1 MQFDDMTD
9 YVVEHTG
16 IKQRATAI
24 QWLEETLT
32 ALAKCL
38 TSAEA
43 QRLALE
49 LPAPA
54 SHWIRDVEH
63 QRMFEHPDALYEL
76 VERRLGVPA
85 SVAVE
90 RAQVALLAMARML
103 RNETRQWLAQRMG
116 DPWSDLFEEPDRSA
130 SRSRTRH
137 PAGAHETQRDT
148 LAEGRPGSDAPLS
161 ESSPKPQPGSVGED
175 NPYEDRKVS
184 SAKDVQAEPISS
196 GKPGSARPVSESE

>member
-16 IKQRATAI
+16 IKQRATAV

-32 ALAKCL
+32 ALAKYL

-116 DPWSDLFEEPDRSA
+116 EPWSDLFEEPDRSA
-130 SRSRTRH
+130 SRSRPHSART
-137 PAGAHETQRDT
+137 HEARPRT

-161 ESSPKPQPGSVGED
+161 ESAAEPQPGSVGED